1 MLCPLNIF
9 IDKKLKRK
17 IQHLSNL
24 GGVRGNTSL
33 LERKR
38 KKTRDK
44 QR

>member
-24 GGVRGNTSL
+24 GVVRGNTSL

-38 KKTRDK
+38 KKNK
-44 QR
+44 G